1 MCNGGSDQRK
11 CGATAWAARVI
22 QIPRNRMRLL
32 YCCPRRDLIAVPGF
46 FSALFLV
53 AQYAFCAAPF
63 LSGVPSVSDPQM
75 ASVLASTREPAMGAA
90 QQLGIAAYQQ
100 GFEDIAVIDASVLE
114 TPLDVTEQQ
123 AARDTLVTQYRRNP
137 QAFIKGLEIEH
148 QLARILLSGTPT
160 QQMQARTIAW
170 LGWVE
175 SAPGNPLTTRWVATV
190 RRHDFPIV
198 SAGGVVVTNRQI
210 DALFVS
216 NDWVAKVSNLP
227 LSTSESRAAFTRSLP
242 GRFAS
247 LPQVERQQL
256 AVADLRWDALRGVL
270 NFGLQDKAISIAH
283 INVHGPADVGKGARH
298 LEDAALE
305 FDRGVQQLNKQV
317 SDRAMA
323 LMGGVGDSAVAESM
337 NMAQDRFEGKF
348 DATPRH

>member
-1 MCNGGSDQRK
+1 
-11 CGATAWAARVI
+11 
-22 QIPRNRMRLL
+22 MRLL
-32 YCCPRRDLIAVPGF
+32 HYCLRGNLISTLSFLG
-46 FSALFLV
+46 ALFL
-53 AQYAFCAAPF
+53 ATQYAFCAAPF
-63 LSGVPSVSDPQM
+63 LSGAPSVSDPQM
-75 ASVLASTREPAMGAA
+75 ASVLASTRQPALAAA
-90 QQLGIAAYQQ
+90 QQSGASAHQH

-114 TPLDVTEQQ
+114 TPLDVTEQE
-123 AARDTLVTQYRRNP
+123 AARDTLVSQYRRNP

-148 QLARILLSGTPT
+148 QLAQILLSGTLT

-175 SAPGNPLTTRWVATV
+175 SAPGNPLTTGWVATV
-190 RRHDFPIV
+190 RRHDFPVV
-198 SAGGVVVTNRQI
+198 SANGVVVTNHQI

-227 LSTSESRAAFTRSLP
+227 QSTSESRAAFTQSLP

-283 INVHGPADVGKGARH
+283 MNVHGPADVGRGARH

-305 FDRGVQQLNKQV
+305 FDRGMQQLNKQV

-323 LMGGVGDSAVAESM
+323 LMGGAGDGAVAESM

-348 DATPRH
+348 DATPHQSSH

>member
-1 MCNGGSDQRK
+1 
-11 CGATAWAARVI
+11 
-22 QIPRNRMRLL
+22 MRLL
-32 YCCPRRDLIAVPGF
+32 YCRHRSELIATLSFGV
-46 FSALFLV
+46 ALFFV
-53 AQYAFCAAPF
+53 VQHAFCATPF
-63 LSGVPSVSDPQM
+63 LSRVPSVSDPQM
-75 ASVLASTREPAMGAA
+75 ASVLSSTRQPALAA
-90 QQLGIAAYQQ
+90 ARQLGAVDYQQ

-114 TPLDVTEQQ
+114 IPLDVSEQE

-148 QLARILLSGTPT
+148 QLAQILLRGTPT

-170 LGWVE
+170 LGWVD
-175 SAPGNPLTTRWVATV
+175 SAPDSPLTMRWVATV

-198 SAGGVVVTNRQI
+198 SANRVVVTNRQI

-216 NDWVAKVSNLP
+216 NDWVAKVSNFP
-227 LSTSESRAAFTRSLP
+227 QSTLESRAAFTQSLP
-242 GRFAS
+242 GKFSS

-283 INVHGPADVGKGARH
+283 INVHGPADVGKAARH

-305 FDRGVQQLNKQV
+305 FDRGVQQFNKQV

-323 LMGGVGDSAVAESM
+323 LMGGVGDGAVAESM

-348 DATPRH
+348 DATPHH